1 MAVSSER
8 YAKDHDSAPEKKL
21 QTLDGTPGHAYI

>member
-1 MAVSSER
+1 MAVSLMA

-21 QTLDGTPGHAYI
+21 QALDGSRGPAYI